1 MDFLRKLQAL
11 PETKRKMILWTVVI
25 IFGLILFFF
34 WLKNVQSKLE
44 SFPKEEFK
52 EKLNLPKLELP
63 KIEMPE
69 FEMPE
74 FSEEEL
80 KEGEEDKSS
89 SSPDTDAR
97 ELEEMK

>member
-1 MDFLRKLQAL
+1 VKILYKIQNL
-11 PETKRKMILWTVVI
+11 PKETRQIILWAIVI

-34 WLKNVQSKLE
+34 WIKNVQSKLE
-44 SFPKEEFK
+44 SFQKEEFK
-52 EKLNLPKLELP
+52 EKLNLPKLEVP

-80 KEGEEDKSS
+80 KK
-89 SSPDTDAR
+89 
-97 ELEEMK
+97 LEEMMGETE